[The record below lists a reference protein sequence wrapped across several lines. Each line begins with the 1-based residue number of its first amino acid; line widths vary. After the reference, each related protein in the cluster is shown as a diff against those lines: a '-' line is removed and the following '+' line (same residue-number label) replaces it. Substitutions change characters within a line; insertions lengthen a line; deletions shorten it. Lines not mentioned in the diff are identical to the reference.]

1 MLLATAAQM
10 READRRTIEEVG
22 LPGIV
27 LMENAAQGA
36 ARVLEDAVGGMKGLD
51 GLDLAAFCGRGNNG
65 GDGLAVCRIL
75 AGRGAACTAYL
86 FCAVEQVGGDA
97 LTNLEVADA
106 CGVKV
111 VEVSDEAA
119 FTRNFGAMSGH
130 DFYVDALLGTGL
142 NAPARGIY
150 AKGIELLNA
159 LGRPVLAVDIPSGL
173 SADAGVPLGKAV
185 RADLTV
191 TFGLMKAGLALEP
204 GEHVGEVSLV
214 EIGIPPTAVLDLG
227 IDCHLLDAAE
237 AAACLNE
244 RPLGGHKGSFGH
256 LLTVGGSA
264 GFSGAACLM
273 AMAGIKAGAGLV
285 TAALPEGLNLVA
297 EMKLTA
303 AMTQPLP
310 QTSEGAL
317 SLKAL
322 PILLE
327 LGTRRSTLALG
338 PGLGQGEETAE
349 VVRGLLAKLTTP
361 VVVDADGLNALAGRL
376 TPTAIAAD
384 EAVITPHPG
393 EAARLLGCTAAEV
406 QADRLA
412 AARRLAEM
420 SGAVAVLKGARTVVA
435 SPVGAAWINPTGNQL
450 LASGGSGDVL
460 TGLIGGLLAQ
470 GLTALKASLAGVHLH
485 GVAADL
491 AVSYFGRRGLTA
503 EELVHYLPRAFASLE
518 ADKAGD
524 GHKRRCREAYSMRA
538 IARVRRK

>member
-1 MLLATAAQM
+1 MLIATAAQM
-10 READRRTIEEVG
+10 READRRTIEDVG

-36 ARVLEDAVGGMKGLD
+36 ARILADAVGEVE

-65 GDGLAVCRIL
+65 GDGLAICRIL

-86 FCAVEQVGGDA
+86 FCAAELVGGDA
-97 LTNLEVADA
+97 RVNLEVAKA
-106 CGVKV
+106 CGVEV
-111 VEVSDEAA
+111 VEVADEAA
-119 FTRNFGAMSGH
+119 FTRHLGAMAGH

-142 NAPARGIY
+142 NAPVRGLY
-150 AKGIELLNA
+150 AKAIELLND

-173 SADAGVPLGKAV
+173 CADTGAVLGKAV
-185 RADLTV
+185 RADLTA

-204 GEHVGEVSLV
+204 GEYVGEVSLV
-214 EIGIPPTAVLDLG
+214 DIGIPPALVRELG
-227 IDCHLLDAAE
+227 IDCRLLDAAE

-256 LLTVGGSA
+256 LLTVGGSV
-264 GFSGAACLM
+264 GFTGAACLM
-273 AMAGIKAGAGLV
+273 AMAGLRAGAGLV
-285 TAALPEGLNLVA
+285 TAALPEGLHQVA

-322 PILLE
+322 PVLLE
-327 LGTRRSTLALG
+327 LGGKRSALAIG
-338 PGLGQGEETAE
+338 PGLGQGEETSE
-349 VVRGLLAKLTTP
+349 VVRGVLAQLATP
-361 VVVDADGLNALAGRL
+361 VVVDADGLNALAGKL
-376 TPTAIAAD
+376 YPTAIGAG

-393 EAARLLGCTAAEV
+393 EAARLLGCTVADV

-412 AARRLAEM
+412 AARRLAEA

-435 SPVGAAWINPTGNQL
+435 SPVGAAWVNATGNPL

-470 GLTALKASLAGVHLH
+470 GLTALEAALAGVHLH
-485 GVAADL
+485 GLAADL
-491 AVSYFGRRGLTA
+491 AVADYGRRGLAA
-503 EELVHYLPRAFASLE
+503 EELVDYLPRAFASLE
-518 ADKAGD
+518 AD
-524 GHKRRCREAYSMRA
+524 ESENES
-538 IARVRRK
+538 